1 MYGGMLLPNI
11 FLYSL
16 FLIKLHPFPFV
27 LLKYF
32 ALNSSVPGS
41 GFSFFQKRS
50 LPYQFFSIFPFKKS
64 IDFGTSRTNNTV
76 EKQPESSQSGF

>member
-1 MYGGMLLPNI
+1 MKFLELIIKNKETFVYGGMLLPNI

-16 FLIKLHPFPFV
+16 FLIKLHPFPLV

-41 GFSFFQKRS
+41 GFSFF
-50 LPYQFFSIFPFKKS
+50 
-64 IDFGTSRTNNTV
+64 
-76 EKQPESSQSGF
+76 